1 VARLN
6 WVAGLPGDNAAVD
19 AFPSCDD
26 ELLELG
32 DVRVVGAS
40 TATVVDLERPEVVD
54 VALVRC
60 DVVGFTGTRGRAAR
74 VLIEQSR
81 LRAVTWVDGMVEDVV
96 LDGVTGVDVS
106 FRFSTLR
113 RVVLR
118 DCVLPGLDFT
128 ETVFDDVRLERCD
141 LAGARFERA
150 KVTRLRIEGCDLTGC
165 SGTGY
170 LAGASVH
177 PDDLITLGPSLA
189 EALAITVE

>member
-1 VARLN
+1 VTRPN
-6 WVAGLPGDNAAVD
+6 WLTTLPGDDTVAD
-19 AFPSCDD
+19 DFPSCEDD
-26 ELLELG
+26 FFELH

-40 TATVVDLERPEVVD
+40 TVAVADPERPEVIN
-54 VALVRC
+54 VALARC
-60 DVVGFTGTRGRAAR
+60 DIVGFTGTRGRAAR

-81 LRAVTWVDGMVEDVV
+81 LRAVTWVGGMVEDAI
-96 LDGVTGVDVS
+96 LDGVTGADVS

-141 LAGARFERA
+141 LAGARFDRA
-150 KVTRLRIEGCDLTGC
+150 KVSRLRIEGCDLTRC
-165 SGTGY
+165 SGAGY

-189 EALAITVE
+189 EALGIYVE